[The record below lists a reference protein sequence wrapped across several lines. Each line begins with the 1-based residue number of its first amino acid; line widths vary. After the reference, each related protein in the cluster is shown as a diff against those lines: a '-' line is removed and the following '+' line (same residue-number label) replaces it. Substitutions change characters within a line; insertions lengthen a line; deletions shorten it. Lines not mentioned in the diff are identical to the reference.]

1 MKDTNIDMKYKSD
14 LFNTHILPAL
24 TYASETWSTTKQEEE
39 GLQVIQRAIERR
51 MCNIS
56 LKDHITNTEIRERTK
71 VKDVVEGIYT
81 NKRRWAGHIARTKD
95 NRWTKR
101 VTEWYPRNK
110 NRKQGRPATRWA
122 DPITK
127 VAGKLWMRAAQNREG
142 WRLCDLQHWRNPSNV
157 DTTDPSRI
165 ELILVHDFVPHIIP
179 VYLYIEI
186 QPYLLRERAYH
197 FLDYS
202 DMDLWYQH
210 WYLSIAVFLIA
221 KPPSLFVL

>member
-1 MKDTNIDMKYKSD
+1 MTLSRCKRIKIPGQYLQCFKILTINNDVQEELKNRKKSAWVGFNKLKDIMKDTNIDMKYKSD

-157 DTTDPSRI
+157 DTTDPSR
-165 ELILVHDFVPHIIP
+165 
-179 VYLYIEI
+179 
-186 QPYLLRERAYH
+186 
-197 FLDYS
+197 
-202 DMDLWYQH
+202 
-210 WYLSIAVFLIA
+210 
-221 KPPSLFVL
+221 